1 MKIGVNPPSDPF
13 SRKNRQ
19 MIVRLLLLILGLV
32 LFSFAYVLFLR
43 H

>member
-1 MKIGVNPPSDPF
+1 MKNGVNPPSDPF

-19 MIVRLLLLILGLV
+19 LIARLLLLILGLI

-43 H
+43 